1 MKLLTIQAAEAL
13 LHEAEQRNPGPWI
26 GHSLTAARCAS
37 TIAQACGD
45 MDTDTA
51 YVLGLLHDI
60 GRGEGVTDLR
70 HVIEGWRYLS
80 ELGYHDAARIC
91 LTHSFP
97 IAVLESYQGKND
109 CSPEETL
116 FLKQFLSE
124 VQYDEYDRLIQL
136 CDAISLPG
144 GPTFIEKRLVDVA
157 LRRGLNEYTIPKWRA
172 FLDIKACYERRTGI
186 PLERLMGV
194 NE

>member
-1 MKLLTIQAAEAL
+1 MILPTIQEAEAL
-13 LHEAEQRNPGPWI
+13 LHEAERKNPGPWI

-37 TIAQACGD
+37 AIALACGD

-60 GRGEGVTDLR
+60 GRREGVTDLR
-70 HVIEGWRYLS
+70 HVVDGWRFLS

-97 IAVLESYQGKND
+97 ITVLESYQGKND
-109 CSPEETL
+109 CSMEEAL
-116 FLKQFLSE
+116 FLREFLAE

-136 CDAISLPG
+136 CDAIALPE

-157 LRRGLNEYTIPKWRA
+157 LRRGVNDYTIPKWRA
-172 FLDIKACYERRTGI
+172 FLERKAAFEQNAGI
-186 PLERLMGV
+186 PLERLTGD
-194 NE
+194 NR